1 MLELHT
7 EVLLMSL
14 TKVLIASLEPVL
26 LHLAVKG
33 VFLSWGVLFAALLL
47 VVLLFVLLLDT
58 ATLSIFFV
66 VGSFAAF
73 IASDWVS
80 VVAKGF

>member
-33 VFLSWGVLFAALLL
+33 VFLS
-47 VVLLFVLLLDT
+47 
-58 ATLSIFFV
+58 
-66 VGSFAAF
+66 
-73 IASDWVS
+73 
-80 VVAKGF
+80 